1 MRLVEKYRP
10 TTADEIVNQTDIM
23 DKLRNILSR
32 PDDVPHLLFV
42 GPPGTGKTT
51 IAQWF
56 TRQLLGKDWKTNFIE
71 LNASDERGIGIVRG
85 KIKRYS
91 SLMGRR
97 VIYLGESDNMSR
109 DAQPALRRIME
120 RTKTTIFI
128 LSGNHEWKYLDA
140 ILSRCTVF
148 HFKKIE
154 DKFVL
159 LKLIDICKKEKLKVD
174 FSNPEIRKGLE
185 QLVTDANGDLRKA
198 INNLEKIIN
207 EKKEITIASV
217 IDLRQPTMLKT
228 AITTAL
234 NGDFEK
240 AKQIVE
246 DEYIMK
252 NFDSPKV
259 FMELYKALD
268 EVKDRKIRIRLYEKL
283 GELERNVRIGTN
295 PLIQFVA
302 FIAYCWIAPHLPS
315 KFPTLEEK
323 NR

>member
-10 TTADEIVNQTDIM
+10 TTADEIVNQTTIM
-23 DKLRNILSR
+23 DRLRNILSR

-56 TRQLLGKDWKTNFIE
+56 TRQLLGKDWKGKFLE
-71 LNASDERGIGIVRG
+71 LNASDERGIAIVRG

-97 VIYLGESDNMSR
+97 VLYLGESDNMTK
-109 DAQPALRRIME
+109 DAQQALRRTME
-120 RTKTTIFI
+120 TTKTTILI
-128 LSGNHEWKYLDA
+128 LSGNHEWKYIDA

-148 HFKKIE
+148 HFRKIE
-154 DKFVL
+154 DKFIL
-159 LKLIDICKKEKLKVD
+159 LKLIDICKKEKLKVE

-185 QLVTDANGDLRKA
+185 QLVKDSNGDLRKA
-198 INNLEKIIN
+198 LNNLEKIIN
-207 EKKEITIASV
+207 EKKEITVASV

-228 AITTAL
+228 AIMTAL

-246 DEYIMK
+246 DEYIMQ
-252 NFDSPKV
+252 NFNSQKV
-259 FMELYKALD
+259 FMSLYEALD
-268 EVKDRKIRIRLYEKL
+268 DVKDEKVRIRLYEKL

-302 FIAYCWIAPHLPS
+302 FIAFCWIAPHLPQ
-315 KFPTLEEK
+315 KFPTLVEK
-323 NR
+323 T

>member
-1 MRLVEKYRP
+1 MRLCELYRP
-10 TTADEIVNQTDIM
+10 KSRDEIVGQTDIIN
-23 DKLRNILSR
+23 KLLNILSR
-32 PDDVPHLLFV
+32 PDDIPHLLFV

-56 TRQLLGKDWKTNFIE
+56 ARQLLGEDWKTKFIE
-71 LNASDERGIGIVRG
+71 MNTSDERRIDAVRG

-97 VIYLGESDNMSR
+97 VLYLGESDNMGK
-109 DAQPALRRIME
+109 DAQQAMRRIME
-120 RTKTTIFI
+120 RTNTTIFI
-128 LSGNHEWKYLDA
+128 LSGNYEHKYIDA

-159 LKLIDICKKEKLKVD
+159 SKLIDICKKEKLKID

-185 QLVTDANGDLRKA
+185 QLVTDSNGDLRKA

-207 EKKEITIASV
+207 EKKEITVTSV
-217 IDLRQPTMLKT
+217 IDLQQPTMLKA
-228 AITTAL
+228 AITTAI

-246 DEYIMK
+246 DEYIMQ

-259 FMELYKALD
+259 FMELYEALN
-268 EVKDRKIRIRLYEKL
+268 EVKDEKVRIRLYEKL
-283 GELERNVRIGTN
+283 GELERNVHIGTN

-315 KFPTLEEK
+315 KFPALEE
-323 NR
+323 R

>member
-1 MRLVEKYRP
+1 MRLVEKWRP
-10 TTADEIVNQTDIM
+10 TTADEIVDQKTIM
-23 DKLRNILSR
+23 DRLRNILSR

-56 TRQLLGKDWKTNFIE
+56 ARQLLGKDWKANFIE
-71 LNASDERGIGIVRG
+71 MNTSDERRIDAVRG

-97 VIYLGESDNMSR
+97 VLYLGESDNMGK
-109 DAQPALRRIME
+109 DAQQAMRRIME

-128 LSGNHEWKYLDA
+128 LSGNYEHKYIEA
-140 ILSRCTVF
+140 ILSRCAVF

-154 DKFVL
+154 KNFVL
-159 LKLIDICKKEKLKVD
+159 SKLIDICKKEKLKVD

-198 INNLEKIIN
+198 INNLEKLIN
-207 EKKEITIASV
+207 EKKEITVASV
-217 IDLRQPTMLKT
+217 IGLQQPAMLKT

-252 NFDSPKV
+252 NFDSPTV

-268 EVKDRKIRIRLYEKL
+268 EVKDEKIRIRLYEKL

-302 FIAYCWIAPHLPS
+302 FIAFCWIAPHLPS

-323 NR
+323 